1 MKRVLIAGF
10 KQETATFNP
19 VLTRYDDFQILRGQ
33 ALIDGLRGTG
43 TETAGAIDV
52 FEETGRIQVEPAMAA
67 WAVSGGPVAGADLD
81 RLIEELLEDIQECAP
96 VDGACIVFHGAMAG
110 ENEPDPEG
118 RVLSAVREIV
128 GPVPVV
134 CSLDLHAVIT
144 DRVFRLADVLVPF
157 HTYPHTD
164 QYETGKRAAAVLV
177 RLLEGEAHPAAARVK
192 LPMLVR
198 GDELLTA
205 TGLFGQ
211 AIRDCQAIETSPGGL
226 SAGVIIGNPFTDVP
240 DLQSNVI
247 VTTDSDPE
255 RAGAEAERLARF
267 MWEHRGQL
275 QAELTSLH
283 DAIQLAETT
292 DGLTVFSDAADS
304 TASGAPGDSNAIL
317 KGLVESGTEQRALLS
332 IVDAP
337 AVARAF
343 EAGVGSELE
352 VPLGGTLD
360 PGRHTPIE
368 LSVYVA
374 ALYDGDFPYEDGTRG
389 RAGRTAVLTVG
400 RHSILTTERSVYVVG
415 RSVYTAHGLDPLDF
429 DIVVAK
435 SPNGFRTHYEA
446 IASRIVPVDVPGA
459 TSANLASLPY
469 EHCVR
474 PIFPLNENASS
485 TFTVSETPT
494 TGPTR

>member
-1 MKRVLIAGF
+1 MTRILIAAF

-19 VLTRYDDFQILRGQ
+19 ARTRIGDFHIVRGQ
-33 ALIDGLRGTG
+33 EILEQLPGTR
-43 TETAGAIDV
+43 TEIAGALDV
-52 FEETGRIQVEPAMAA
+52 FRAAGNVEPVPALAA
-67 WAVSGGPVAGADLD
+67 WAVSGGPVAQADLD
-81 RLIEELLEDIQECAP
+81 RLIDELLESVRRDTA

-110 ENEPDPEG
+110 EADPDPEG
-118 RVLSAVREIV
+118 RVITAVREIL
-128 GPVPVV
+128 GDVPIVA
-134 CSLDLHAVIT
+134 SLDLHAVIT
-144 DRVFRLADVLVPF
+144 ERLFATADILVPF

-164 QYETGKRAAAVLV
+164 QYETGQRAARCLL
-177 RLLEGEAHPAAARVK
+177 RLLAGGVKPTAARVGI
-192 LPMLVR
+192 PMLVR

-211 AIRDCQAIETSPGGL
+211 AIRDCQAIEASPDGL

-240 DLQSNVI
+240 DLQSNVL
-247 VTTDSDPE
+247 VTTDNDPN
-255 RAGAEAERLARF
+255 GAAEQAQRLARF
-267 MWEHRGQL
+267 MWDNRERL
-275 QAELTSLH
+275 QAVLTPL
-283 DAIQLAETT
+283 DEAIRLAEQT

-317 KGLVESGTEQRALLS
+317 KGLVESGTGQRTLLS

-352 VPLGGTLD
+352 AALGGTLD
-360 PGRHTPIE
+360 SGRHTPVD

-389 RAGRTAVLTVG
+389 RAGRTAVLTAG
-400 RHSILTTERSVYVVG
+400 GHSILTTERSVYVVG

-469 EHCVR
+469 QHCVR
-474 PIFPLNENASS
+474 PIFPLDGNVSPS
-485 TFTVSETPT
+485 FSVSETPSS
-494 TGPTR
+494 GNAR